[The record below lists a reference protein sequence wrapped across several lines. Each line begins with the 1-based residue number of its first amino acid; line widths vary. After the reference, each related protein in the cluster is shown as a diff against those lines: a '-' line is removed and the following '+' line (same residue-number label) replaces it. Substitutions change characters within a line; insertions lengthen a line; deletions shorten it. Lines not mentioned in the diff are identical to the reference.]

1 MESIEREPY
10 RTHSD
15 FADVSTPIGPAAP
28 VDWRP
33 PVEQV
38 PVAASPPRPPL
49 PPQSSGRQRPAGRW
63 VAIPAL
69 SLALGVG
76 GGAIAG
82 SYAAGSGSAD
92 VVAADAA
99 TVSAVDSTSVAIGV
113 VDVPSII
120 DAVDSSV
127 VSISTEIEVRQ
138 GRFNAT
144 AVSAG
149 TGIVYDDAGHVIT
162 NAHVVEGAT
171 SIVVTTED
179 GRELEAEL
187 IGADPAADI
196 AVLAVQPIDDLQPA
210 ELADADSTSVGDPV
224 VAIGNAL
231 ALDGSLTVTQ
241 GIISALDRSIET
253 EAGELTHLL
262 QTDAAI
268 SSGNSGGPLVN
279 TSGQVVGV
287 NTAVAASSGTTT
299 ASNIGFAITVDRAV
313 EIANGLIA
321 G

>member
-1 MESIEREPY
+1 MAMESTERETQASFSNP
-10 RTHSD
+10 T
-15 FADVSTPIGPAAP
+15 G
-28 VDWRP
+28 WLP
-33 PVEQV
+33 PVEGA
-38 PVAASPPRPPL
+38 PVHSTPPL
-49 PPQSSGRQRPAGRW
+49 ATPPERRRGVGQRL
-63 VAIPAL
+63 AIPVL

-82 SYAAGSGSAD
+82 SYAAGAD
-92 VVAADAA
+92 TGTDLAAADAA
-99 TVSAVDSTSVAIGV
+99 TVATVDSAAVTIGV

-144 AVSAG
+144 AVGAG
-149 TGIVYDDAGHVIT
+149 TGIVYDDAGHIIT

-179 GRELEAEL
+179 GRELQAEL
-187 IGADPAADI
+187 VGADSAADI
-196 AVLAVQPIDDLQPA
+196 AVLAVQSTDALQPA
-210 ELADADSTSVGDPV
+210 DLAAADSTSVGDPV

-231 ALDGSLTVTQ
+231 ALDGSMTVTQ

-253 EAGELTHLL
+253 ESGALTHLL

-279 TSGQVVGV
+279 TSGEVVGV
-287 NTAVAASSGTTT
+287 NTAVAASSATTT
-299 ASNIGFAITVDRAV
+299 ASNIGFAITIDRAV